1 MTEEEYL
8 MVTVRDINLLC
19 QHFKTY
25 AQIEGQT
32 RRRKIT
38 RARRRNG
45 ALEVRTASRDEWVQP
60 VATRV
65 FTVLN
70 PEIVGNKYLVVGT
83 LDRVDWK
90 RIEQNKLPVQD
101 TIEAL
106 HDFKEVVIFEPV
118 GGWSRWYARYPWNLD
133 SRRRT

>member
-45 ALEVRTASRDEWVQP
+45 VLEVRTASRDEWVQP
-60 VATRV
+60 VAWIEWINRIG
-65 FTVLN
+65 VLIRYM
-70 PEIVGNKYLVVGT
+70 P
-83 LDRVDWK
+83 
-90 RIEQNKLPVQD
+90 QD
-101 TIEAL
+101 IRL
-106 HDFKEVVIFEPV
+106 
-118 GGWSRWYARYPWNLD
+118 
-133 SRRRT
+133 

>member
-38 RARRRNG
+38 RVRRRNG
-45 ALEVRTASRDEWVQP
+45 VLEVRTESRDEWVRP
-60 VATRV
+60 VAWIEWINRLG
-65 FTVLN
+65 VLIRYM
-70 PEIVGNKYLVVGT
+70 P
-83 LDRVDWK
+83 
-90 RIEQNKLPVQD
+90 QD
-101 TIEAL
+101 I
-106 HDFKEVVIFEPV
+106 
-118 GGWSRWYARYPWNLD
+118 R
-133 SRRRT
+133 